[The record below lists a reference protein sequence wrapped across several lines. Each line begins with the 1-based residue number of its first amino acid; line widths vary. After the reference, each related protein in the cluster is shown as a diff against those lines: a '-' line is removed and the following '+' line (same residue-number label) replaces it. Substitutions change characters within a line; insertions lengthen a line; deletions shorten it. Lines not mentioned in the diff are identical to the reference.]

1 MRSTTKS
8 KPIFTYLLKS
18 GQHYKVGHTRD
29 LDKRLAT
36 YRAHNPHF
44 EVMGVI
50 EGNHESEVIAKFKA
64 HNGTLAEG
72 RNEWFSVPRRLRRG
86 INEGGL
92 TYLLNL

>member
-1 MRSTTKS
+1 MKSTTKS
-8 KPIFTYLLKS
+8 KPVLTYLLKS
-18 GQHYKVGHTRD
+18 GQYYKVGHTRD
-29 LDKRLAT
+29 LDKRLST
-36 YRAHNPHF
+36 YRTHNPHF

-64 HNGTLAEG
+64 NNGTLAEG
-72 RNEWFSVPRRLRRG
+72 RNEWFSVPRCLRRG